1 MDNEL
6 NNEII
11 ATNENESELKDAE
24 NESVGSGGDNDLA
37 DDKNEGEVV
46 EPSQDENE
54 NEGEPSD
61 DEPSQDDPQ
70 EPSEDEPEPEPEPD
84 FWDELLNKFLR
95 VYPEF
100 KPALNTGDEEKDADM
115 KERFIM
121 LLHKISCLY
130 PEFNDLERCENKFPY
145 FMLVAHYA
153 LMSGLGDDLGLLA
166 QNGLVASSSV
176 GGVSVS
182 YQAAP
187 YGSDEF
193 NYWLSLTPYG
203 KEYLAWMAR
212 QAGLTYV
219 NN

>member
-37 DDKNEGEVV
+37 DDENEGEVV
-46 EPSQDENE
+46 EPSQD
-54 NEGEPSD
+54 
-61 DEPSQDDPQ
+61 DPQ
-70 EPSEDEPEPEPEPD
+70 EPEPEPD
-84 FWDELLNKFLR
+84 FWDEILNKFLR

-130 PEFNDLERCENKFPY
+130 PEFNDLEKCENKFPY

-166 QNGLVASSSV
+166 QNGLVSSSSV

>member
-37 DDKNEGEVV
+37 DD
-46 EPSQDENE
+46 E

-61 DEPSQDDPQ
+61 DEPSQDDPP
-70 EPSEDEPEPEPEPD
+70 EPEPEPEPEPD

-100 KPALNTGDEEKDADM
+100 KPALNTGDDKKDADM

-130 PEFNDLERCENKFPY
+130 PEFNDLEKCENKFPY

-176 GGVSVS
+176 GGVSVA
-182 YQAAP
+182 YQTAP

>member
-6 NNEII
+6 EKIN
-11 ATNENESELKDAE
+11 ATNDSELIDADD
-24 NESVGSGGDNDLA
+24 ESVGSGGDNDLA
-37 DDKNEGEVV
+37 DDENQEGEVA

-54 NEGEPSD
+54 QESEPSE

-70 EPSEDEPEPEPEPD
+70 EPEPD
-84 FWDELLNKFLR
+84 FWEELLNKFLR

-100 KPALNTGDEEKDADM
+100 KPALNTGDEEKDADI

-153 LMSGLGDDLGLLA
+153 VMSGLGDDLGLLA

-182 YQAAP
+182 YQSAP